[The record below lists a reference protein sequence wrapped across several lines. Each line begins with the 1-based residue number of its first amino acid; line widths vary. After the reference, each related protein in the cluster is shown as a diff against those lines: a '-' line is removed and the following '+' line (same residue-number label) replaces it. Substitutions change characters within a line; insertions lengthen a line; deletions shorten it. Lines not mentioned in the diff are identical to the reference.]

1 VLGKWVIF
9 REFRCLALK
18 LIDNFSQWEH
28 FQEAIALVEPYPEE
42 PDLKELISE
51 HEALRREILH
61 NETVV
66 MQTVT
71 STIAIVSAM
80 MGFAF
85 SEFVKNLT
93 VKSFLFFAAESLVI
107 IAMMQS
113 LDKVRLTYLIA
124 SYLRVFTE
132 TKLHHL
138 KWETRLSEFR
148 KFQPKKGHRGLI
160 DNQLWVYSF
169 IALINFACGAF
180 YVVQSYPSSQIA
192 IFLLACGLILTM
204 YLIVN
209 ARINCNKYV
218 YRHVET
224 FESVWTGVRARE
236 EQAIHALNERM
247 LMPTAPLNR
256 RFHRL
261 RRFFRL

>member
-1 VLGKWVIF
+1 
-9 REFRCLALK
+9 
-18 LIDNFSQWEH
+18 
-28 FQEAIALVEPYPEE
+28 LVEPYPEE

-61 NETVV
+61 TETVV
-66 MQTVT
+66 TQTFT
-71 STIAIVSAM
+71 STMTIVTAM
-80 MGFAF
+80 MGAVF
-85 SEFVKNLT
+85 SEIVKEPAAR
-93 VKSFLFFAAESLVI
+93 SFLFFAAESIVI

-113 LDKVRLTYLIA
+113 LNKVRLIYLIA

-132 TKLHHL
+132 AKLHHL

-148 KFQPKKGHRGLI
+148 KFQPKKGYRGLI

-169 IALINFACGAF
+169 IAITNFACGAF
-180 YVVQSYPSSQIA
+180 YVVKSCESSPKYLPMAIA
-192 IFLLACGLILTM
+192 LLVCGLILTI
-204 YLIVN
+204 YLIVD
-209 ARINCNKYV
+209 ARISCNKYV

-224 FESVWTGVRARE
+224 FESVWMGVRAKE

-247 LMPTAPLNR
+247 LTPTAPLNR
-256 RFHRL
+256 RFYGL

>member
-1 VLGKWVIF
+1 VIGKWVIF

-18 LIDNFSQWEH
+18 LLDNFSQWED
-28 FQEAIALVEPYPEE
+28 FQETITLLEPYPEE

-71 STIAIVSAM
+71 STIAIVSAI

-85 SEFVKNLT
+85 SNIVEDLRA
-93 VKSFLFFAAESLVI
+93 KSFLFFAAESIVI
-107 IAMMQS
+107 IAMTQS

-132 TKLHHL
+132 AKLHHL

-148 KFQPKKGHRGLI
+148 KFQPKKGYSGLI

-180 YVVQSYPSSQIA
+180 NVIKHYKSEPIP
-192 IFLLACGLILTM
+192 IFLLACGLILTI

-236 EQAIHALNERM
+236 EQAIHALNERI
-247 LMPTAPLNR
+247 LTPTVPLNR

>member
-1 VLGKWVIF
+1 VIGKWVIF

-18 LIDNFSQWEH
+18 LIDNFSQWEN

-42 PDLKELISE
+42 PNLKELISE

-61 NETVV
+61 NETVI

-71 STIAIVSAM
+71 GTMTIVTAM
-80 MGFAF
+80 MAAAF
-85 SEFVKNLT
+85 GDVVKNDMA
-93 VKSFLFFAAESLVI
+93 KSFLFFAAESVVI

-113 LDKVRLTYLIA
+113 LGKLRLIYLTA

-132 TKLHHL
+132 AKLHHL

-148 KFQPKKGHRGLI
+148 KFQPKSGYSGLI
-160 DNQLWVYSF
+160 DKQIWVYSF

-180 YVVQSYPSSQIA
+180 FVVKPYESKPIP
-192 IFLLACGLILTM
+192 IFLLVLLACGLILTI

-209 ARINCNKYV
+209 ARIDDQICVPSCRN
-218 YRHVET
+218 
-224 FESVWTGVRARE
+224 
-236 EQAIHALNERM
+236 I
-247 LMPTAPLNR
+247 
-256 RFHRL
+256 
-261 RRFFRL
+261 

>member
-1 VLGKWVIF
+1 V
-9 REFRCLALK
+9 
-18 LIDNFSQWEH
+18 
-28 FQEAIALVEPYPEE
+28 IALAAFYGEE

-61 NETVV
+61 NETVI

-71 STIAIVSAM
+71 STMAIVTAM
-80 MGFAF
+80 MGAAF
-85 SEFVKNLT
+85 SEVVKDEMA
-93 VKSFLFFAAESLVI
+93 KSFLFFAAESVVFV
-107 IAMMQS
+107 AMMQS
-113 LDKVRLTYLIA
+113 LDKLRLIYLTA

-132 TKLHHL
+132 AKLHHL

-148 KFQPKKGHRGLI
+148 KLQPKKGYRGLI
-160 DNQLWVYSF
+160 DNQLWGYSF
-169 IALINFACGAF
+169 IALINFAWGA
-180 YVVQSYPSSQIA
+180 YYAHESSKSNQIV
-192 IFLLACGLILTM
+192 ILLLSCGLILTI

-236 EQAIHALNERM
+236 EQAIHALNERI
-247 LMPTAPLNR
+247 LTPTAPLNQ
-256 RFHRL
+256 RFHGL

>member
-1 VLGKWVIF
+1 MESF
-9 REFRCLALK
+9 
-18 LIDNFSQWEH
+18 
-28 FQEAIALVEPYPEE
+28 YPEE

-61 NETVV
+61 NETVI
-66 MQTVT
+66 MQTVG
-71 STIAIVSAM
+71 STMAIVSAM
-80 MGFAF
+80 MGIAF
-85 SEFVKNLT
+85 SNIVAAQT
-93 VKSFLFFAAESLVI
+93 VKSFLFFAAESIVI

-113 LDKVRLTYLIA
+113 LDKMRLTYLIA

-132 TKLHHL
+132 AKLHHL

-148 KFQPKKGHRGLI
+148 KFQPKKGYGGLI

-169 IALINFACGAF
+169 IALTNFACGA
-180 YVVQSYPSSQIA
+180 YNVHQSYPSSKIA
-192 IFLLACGLILTM
+192 NFLLACGLILTI

-209 ARINCNKYV
+209 ARINCNKNV

-236 EQAIHALNERM
+236 EQAIHALNERV
-247 LMPTAPLNR
+247 LTPTIPLNR

-261 RRFFRL
+261 RRFFGL

>member
-1 VLGKWVIF
+1 
-9 REFRCLALK
+9 LK
-18 LIDNFSQWEH
+18 LIDNFSQWEN

-42 PDLKELISE
+42 PNLKELISE

-61 NETVV
+61 NETVI

-71 STIAIVSAM
+71 GTMTIVTAM
-80 MGFAF
+80 MAAAF
-85 SEFVKNLT
+85 GDVVKNDMA
-93 VKSFLFFAAESLVI
+93 KSFLFFAAESVVI

-113 LDKVRLTYLIA
+113 LGKLRLIYLTA

-132 TKLHHL
+132 AKLHHL

-148 KFQPKKGHRGLI
+148 RFQPKKGHRGLI

-180 YVVQSYPSSQIA
+180 YVVKSYPSEQIA
-192 IFLLACGLILTM
+192 IFLLACGLILTI

-236 EQAIHALNERM
+236 EQAIHALNERI
-247 LMPTAPLNR
+247 LTPTPPLNR
-256 RFHRL
+256 RFHGL

>member
-1 VLGKWVIF
+1 V
-9 REFRCLALK
+9 
-18 LIDNFSQWEH
+18 
-28 FQEAIALVEPYPEE
+28 VEPYPEE

-61 NETVV
+61 TETVV
-66 MQTVT
+66 TQTAT
-71 STIAIVSAM
+71 STIAIVSAI

-85 SEFVKNLT
+85 SNFVEDPR
-93 VKSFLFFAAESLVI
+93 VKSFLFFAAESIVI

-113 LDKVRLTYLIA
+113 LNKVRLIYLIA

-132 TKLHHL
+132 AKLHYL

-148 KFQPKKGHRGLI
+148 KFQPKKGYRGLI

-169 IALINFACGAF
+169 ITMTNFACGAF
-180 YVVQSYPSSQIA
+180 YVVKSCESSPKYLPMA
-192 IFLLACGLILTM
+192 IVLLVCGLILTI
-204 YLIVN
+204 YLIVD
-209 ARINCNKYV
+209 ARISCNKYV

-224 FESVWTGVRARE
+224 FESVWMGVRARE
-236 EQAIHALNERM
+236 EQAIHALNEKI
-247 LMPTAPLNR
+247 LTPTIPLKP
-256 RFHRL
+256 RFYRI

>member
-1 VLGKWVIF
+1 L
-9 REFRCLALK
+9 L
-18 LIDNFSQWEH
+18 
-28 FQEAIALVEPYPEE
+28 EPYPEE

-61 NETVV
+61 NETVI

-71 STIAIVSAM
+71 STMAIVTAM
-80 MGFAF
+80 MGAAF
-85 SEFVKNLT
+85 SEVVKDEMA
-93 VKSFLFFAAESLVI
+93 KSFLFFAAESVVFV
-107 IAMMQS
+107 AMMQS
-113 LDKVRLTYLIA
+113 LDKLRLIYLTA

-132 TKLHHL
+132 AKLHHL

-148 KFQPKKGHRGLI
+148 KLQPKKGYRGLI
-160 DNQLWVYSF
+160 DNQLWGYSF
-169 IALINFACGAF
+169 IALINFAWGA
-180 YVVQSYPSSQIA
+180 YYAAKASQFSPIV
-192 IFLLACGLILTM
+192 IFLLVCGLILTI

-224 FESVWTGVRARE
+224 FESVWIGVRARE